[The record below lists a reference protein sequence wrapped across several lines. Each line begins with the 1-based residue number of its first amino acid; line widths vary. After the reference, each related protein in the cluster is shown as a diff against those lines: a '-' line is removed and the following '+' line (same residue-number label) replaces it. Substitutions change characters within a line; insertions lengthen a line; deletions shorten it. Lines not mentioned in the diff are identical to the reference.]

1 MCLLARQIEQK
12 IKLYET
18 EYDEKVLGQKPCKK
32 QNMRK
37 RFRISKVISTPL
49 IEPLSA
55 CRK

>member
-1 MCLLARQIEQK
+1 MEQK

-18 EYDEKVLGQKPCKK
+18 EHDEKVLGKKPCKNR
-32 QNMRK
+32 NMTK